1 MESAVSGEED
11 DFVNEKTSL
20 AEITIKLEEADTV
33 MEESSFAET
42 MVSAEEA
49 DTVSLAETTVGVE
62 EADTASLAEATVSVE
77 EEADTGKE
85 KTLMAETPVSVEG
98 ADTGKEKTS
107 LAEKIISVEEDD
119 NVKKKTPLVETAV
132 SMEEEE
138 NTVKEKTPL
147 EETGADKTS
156 LVDGSSSNNSVGE
169 GFESSNPTKDA
180 QIYPSEVDAKPVNNP
195 QQDTTIAVQDVTISE
210 VWVDLA
216 QCFKTDKVFDSREAV
231 IQWCQEV
238 GRKNNTVLVITKSNS
253 KPAGKGSIVELGC
266 ERGGVYKNH
275 KRKDYKPKTG
285 LKRKRAPNTKKC
297 GCPFSLRSLC
307 MAGNKWNIKVRC
319 GRHNHEVENA
329 LTEHAL
335 IKRLKED
342 EEQLLARLTTSGLRP
357 QQVLKVLKE
366 RNKEN
371 HSTIRTIYNARAKL
385 RMLEMEGKSVMQ
397 QILKLSTQFHYMEWH
412 RKDEETDELKDIVWS
427 HPESTLLAKCFPSVL
442 LVDYM
447 CKTNRFKMPFFN
459 VLGVTSTGISFV
471 VAYVFMEEETEE
483 HLSWVLMQ
491 LKSLFLP
498 DNLPSIFVTFGDPL
512 LVNAIGA
519 VFPGASRLVCTSH
532 IEQNI
537 VINCK
542 NAFED
547 DNTWNEFYRDWEHVW
562 KAKSEEDY
570 VDTYAQF
577 VKTWKTRA
585 PACVTDLCDTW
596 LEHKESFCLAW
607 TQNIKHFGNT
617 VINRVETEHSPLK
630 KSMESSAGSF
640 FTCWEAMHNL
650 INNQIAQIKSSFE
663 KSLTSV
669 RHEHQIPAFQVLRN
683 HVSQYGLDLI
693 LLEFTRSED
702 SGTDA
707 AACKCS
713 FRSTHGLPC
722 AHELVKYTQEGRPI
736 PLSQIDQHWKQLSV
750 VPVLEN
756 SVGFDCLTEVDLLR
770 QRWIAASEPDRHL
783 LVEKMNE
790 IANAALS

>member
-1 MESAVSGEED
+1 MESAVSGDGEED
-11 DFVNEKTSL
+11 DIFKKKLGETTIKVEEVDPVMEKTSIEETRVR
-20 AEITIKLEEADTV
+20 AED
-33 MEESSFAET
+33 
-42 MVSAEEA
+42 
-49 DTVSLAETTVGVE
+49 VSLAETTVSLE
-62 EADTASLAEATVSVE
+62 EADTASLAETTVRV
-77 EEADTGKE
+77 EEADTVKE
-85 KTLMAETPVSVEG
+85 KTSITETTVSVKG
-98 ADTGKEKTS
+98 ADIVKEKTS
-107 LAEKIISVEEDD
+107 LAENIVCMEEDD
-119 NVKKKTPLVETAV
+119 NVKEKTPLVETAV
-132 SMEEEE
+132 SVEEED
-138 NTVKEKTPL
+138 TVKEKIPL
-147 EETGADKTS
+147 EETAVTMEEDIAVDKTS

-169 GFESSNPTKDA
+169 GFKSSNLNKDV
-180 QIYPSEVDAKPVNNP
+180 QIYSSEDLKMDDKPVDN
-195 QQDTTIAVQDVTISE
+195 AVQDVPISE
-210 VWVDLA
+210 DGVDLT
-216 QCFKTDKVFDSREAV
+216 QCFKTDKVFDSRDAV

-253 KPAGKGSIVELGC
+253 KPAGKGSVVELGC

-307 MAGNKWNIKVRC
+307 MVGNKWNIKVRC

-371 HSTIRTIYNARAKL
+371 QSTIRTIYNARAKL

-412 RKDEETDELKDIVWS
+412 RKDEETNELKDIVWS

-442 LVDYM
+442 MVDYM
-447 CKTNRFKMPFFN
+447 RKTNRFKMPFFN

-483 HLSWVLMQ
+483 HLRWVLTQ
-491 LKSLFLP
+491 LKSLFLL
-498 DNLPSIFVTFGDPL
+498 DNLPSIFVTFGDPP

-519 VFPGASRLVCTSH
+519 VFPEANRLLCTSY

-547 DNTWNEFYRDWEHVW
+547 DNTWNEFYREWEHVW

-577 VKTWKTRA
+577 VKTWKTRT

-596 LEHKESFCLAW
+596 LEHKECFCLAW
-607 TQNIKHFGNT
+607 TQNIKHFGKT
-617 VINRVETEHSPLK
+617 IINRLETEHSPLK

-650 INNQIAQIKSSFE
+650 INNQIVQIKSSFE

-683 HVSQYGLDLI
+683 HVSQYALDLI

-702 SGTDA
+702 AGIDA

-750 VPVLEN
+750 VPILEN
-756 SVGFDCLTEVDLLR
+756 SVGFDCLAEVHLLR
-770 QRWIAASEPDRHL
+770 QRWIAASEPDRHI

-790 IANAALS
+790 IANATLS

>member
-11 DFVNEKTSL
+11 DFVKEKTSV
-20 AEITIKLEEADTV
+20 AETTIKLEDDTF
-33 MEESSFAET
+33 MEDTSET
-42 MVSAEEA
+42 MVSVEEA
-49 DTVSLAETTVGVE
+49 DTVSLAETTVRVEEASLAETVVIVE
-62 EADTASLAEATVSVE
+62 EADTV
-77 EEADTGKE
+77 KE
-85 KTLMAETPVSVEG
+85 KNSTAETPVSVEG
-98 ADTGKEKTS
+98 ADTDKEKTS
-107 LAEKIISVEEDD
+107 LAEKIISAEEDD
-119 NVKKKTPLVETAV
+119 NVKEKTPLVETAV

-138 NTVKEKTPL
+138 DTVKEKTPL

-156 LVDGSSSNNSVGE
+156 LVDDSSSNNSVGE
-169 GFESSNPTKDA
+169 GFESSNPNKDA
-180 QIYPSEVDAKPVNNP
+180 LIYSSE
-195 QQDTTIAVQDVTISE
+195 QDTTIAAQVSE

-397 QILKLSTQFHYMEWH
+397 QILKLSTQFRYMEWH

-442 LVDYM
+442 MVDYM

-483 HLSWVLMQ
+483 HLSWVLTQ

-519 VFPGASRLVCTSH
+519 VFPEASRLVCTSH
-532 IEQNI
+532 IEKNI

-542 NAFED
+542 NTFED

-577 VKTWKTRA
+577 IKMWKTRA

-630 KSMESSAGSF
+630 KSMESCAGSF

-683 HVSQYGLDLI
+683 HVSQYALDLI

-702 SGTDA
+702 SGIDA

-713 FRSTHGLPC
+713 FCSTHGLPC

-756 SVGFDCLTEVDLLR
+756 SVGFDCLAEVHLLR
-770 QRWIAASEPDRHL
+770 QRWIAASEPDRRL